1 MKVVLFCGGMGTR
14 LREYSDDLPKPLVP
28 IGYRP
33 ILWHLMRYY
42 AHFGHTDFILCLGYK
57 AQKIKEYF
65 LNYNPDLASDFTLS
79 RGKTH
84 NLKPEGTDVR
94 DWNITFVDTG
104 LKANVGMRLMLVK
117 DYLDGDEMFLAN
129 YADGLTNLNLNQMVG
144 EFKASNK
151 VAAFVCALP
160 SQSFHVV
167 TLDDK
172 SSVKKVTYVRDAN
185 VIVNAGF
192 FVLRKQIFDYMQY
205 GDELVIQPFQRLI
218 DKNLLLGYRH
228 DDYWAMD
235 TFKEQQELTDMY
247 NAGNAPWEVWK
258 KPDIAEEMMA
268 ASQRGG
274 QKS

>member
-33 ILWHLMRYY
+33 IIWHLMRYY
-42 AHFGHTDFILCLGYK
+42 AHFGHKDFILCLGYK

-65 LNYNPDLASDFTLS
+65 LNHNPYIANDFTLAK
-79 RGKTH
+79 GKPQIG
-84 NLKPEGTDVR
+84 LQDTDVP

-104 LKANVGMRLMLVK
+104 LKANVGMRLMQVK
-117 DYLDGDEMFLAN
+117 KYLEGEEMFLAN
-129 YADGLTNLNLNQMVG
+129 YADGLTNLDLNRMVG
-144 EFKASNK
+144 EFTASNK

-167 TLDDK
+167 TLDENR
-172 SSVKKVTYVRDAN
+172 SVKKVAYVRDAN
-185 VIVNAGF
+185 VIVNAGY
-192 FVLRKQIFDYMQY
+192 FVLRKQIFDYMEW

-218 DKNLLLGYRH
+218 DKDLLLGYRH

-235 TFKEQQELTDMY
+235 TFKEQQELTDVF
-247 NAGNAPWEVWK
+247 NAGNPPWEVWK
-258 KPDIAEEMMA
+258 KTEVPQHMA
-268 ASQRGG
+268 ASPRGVH
-274 QKS
+274 KP

>member
-28 IGYRP
+28 IGQRP

-42 AHFGHTDFILCLGYK
+42 AHFGHKDFILCLGYK

-65 LNYNPDLASDFTLS
+65 LNYNPDIAGDFTLS
-79 RGKTH
+79 KGKATSASRD
-84 NLKPEGTDVR
+84 TDVP

-104 LKANVGMRLMLVK
+104 VKANVGMRLMLAK
-117 DYLDGDEMFLAN
+117 KYLEGEEMFLAN
-129 YADGLTNLNLNQMVG
+129 YADGLTNLDLNHMVD
-144 EFKASNK
+144 EFKATNK

-167 TLDDK
+167 TLDEK
-172 SSVKKVTYVRDAN
+172 RSVKKVTYVRDAG

-192 FVLRKQIFDYMQY
+192 FVLRKQIFDYMDF

-218 DKNLLLGYRH
+218 DNDLLLGYRH
-228 DDYWAMD
+228 DAYWAMD
-235 TFKEQQELTDMY
+235 TFKEQQELTDVF

-258 KPDIAEEMMA
+258 KPDVVEEMA

-274 QKS
+274 TKR

>member
-42 AHFGHTDFILCLGYK
+42 AHFGHKDFILCLGYK

-65 LNYNPDLASDFTLS
+65 LNYNPHLANDFTLS
-79 RGKTH
+79 KGKTH
-84 NLKPEGTDVR
+84 VSGQETDVH

-104 LKANVGMRLMLVK
+104 LKANVGMRLSLVK
-117 DYLDGDEMFLAN
+117 KYLEGEEMFLAN
-129 YADGLTNLNLNQMVG
+129 YADGLTNLDLNQMVG
-144 EFKASNK
+144 EFKASGK
-151 VAAFVCALP
+151 VATFVCALP

-172 SSVKKVTYVRDAN
+172 RSVKKVTYVREAN
-185 VIVNAGF
+185 VLVNAGF
-192 FVLRKQIFDYMQY
+192 FVLRKEIFDYMEF

-218 DKNLLLGYRH
+218 DRDLLLGYRH

-235 TFKEQQELTDMY
+235 TFKEQQELTDVF

-258 KPDIAEEMMA
+258 RPDVVEEMIM
-268 ASQRGG
+268 SQRGG
-274 QKS
+274 SKP